1 MKLTMKYKTPFVKW
15 TTSYW
20 ADLNSPHP
28 RPVKVLK
35 IFEFESFRRVRLNL
49 KIISV
54 RFSKSMFLDYL
65 GHGLSVGEL
74 SLPLKYLKF
83 LSQSSKQT
91 KSIKISKNWSETK
104 FLNFDFTRIYK
115 FCLEEDEDKKLRNAD
130 WLFSYRRCHWWI
142 WILSYHE
149 SALSVWTHRGTG
161 IKINDQRKN

>member
-1 MKLTMKYKTPFVKW
+1 M
-15 TTSYW
+15 
-20 ADLNSPHP
+20 
-28 RPVKVLK
+28 
-35 IFEFESFRRVRLNL
+35 
-49 KIISV
+49 

-91 KSIKISKNWSETK
+91 KKTKSIKISKNWSETK

-115 FCLEEDEDKKLRNAD
+115 FCLEENEDKKLRNAD
-130 WLFSYRRCHWWI
+130 WLFSYRRCDWWI

-161 IKINDQRKN
+161 IEINDQRKNLWRHKWWRNNQWRHTVLIWFPSEPAVEISKEHPNLLTGIWLQ